1 MRAVTALAVA
11 AAWTAAVTGFEL
23 ALAPWAPLRT
33 WAAIAAVNAAIAFA
47 VAFSLFALL
56 RGRHPRFLVA
66 ALAVAFGL
74 SLLAVPANVRGRG
87 AVVWVVCDTLRADAM
102 SLYGYERETTPFL
115 ESWSPE
121 LAVFDRAYSQASH
134 TLITAPALLA
144 SLHPSTH
151 ALRHPGHVLD
161 PRAELVSEILRDRG
175 YATFGVISNPNL
187 RKSNGFDQGWDRFQG
202 ADGWGPMSS
211 DRINRELFRW
221 RRARPDGA
229 PWFALLWYIDP
240 HTPFQWDP
248 AAASWAGVSPW
259 DTAKHKPAL
268 KDASAPPEMRRE
280 TRVFYEAPV
289 RRVDRTLQRLVE
301 YLKAPGDYDDAL
313 IVFPSDHGESLW
325 EHGRFGHNYGLY
337 ESLTHVPLVIRFPPP
352 LRFPAFR
359 SWTGR
364 SETIASSV
372 DVLPTMLDALGIDG
386 GESMQGRSLLPDLV
400 SGDAGSAYLEQR
412 LHHYGP
418 YEIFGI
424 RDERFKYI
432 RIEQFDGDGRTRE
445 LLFDLEADPEETVNV
460 ASELPDIAARYQERV
475 RAKRRDYEAL
485 ALDATEG
492 TIDAETRRQLE
503 HLGYVDP

>member
-280 TRVFYEAPV
+280 TRVFYEVAV
-289 RRVDRTLQRLVE
+289 RSVDRSMYIDGDTSDPNGEAFQTLIRETVDRE
-301 YLKAPGDYDDAL
+301 FPDA
-313 IVFPSDHGESLW
+313 
-325 EHGRFGHNYGLY
+325 FGH
-337 ESLTHVPLVIRFPPP
+337 IR
-352 LRFPAFR
+352 R
-359 SWTGR
+359 
-364 SETIASSV
+364 
-372 DVLPTMLDALGIDG
+372 LDALGIDG

-432 RIEQFDGDGRTRE
+432 RIEQFEGDGRTRE